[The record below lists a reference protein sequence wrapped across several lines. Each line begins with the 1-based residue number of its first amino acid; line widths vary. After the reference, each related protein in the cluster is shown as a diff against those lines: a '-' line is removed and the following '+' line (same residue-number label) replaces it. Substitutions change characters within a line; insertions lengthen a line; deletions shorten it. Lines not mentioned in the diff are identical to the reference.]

1 MAKGAPIDRIAH
13 LSVHGYFDPEPI
25 LGRTDTGGQ
34 VTYVLEL
41 AKHLGRLG
49 IDVDIYTR
57 QFEGRERIAPVSER
71 VRVVRLPCG
80 PDEFIRKEDIFPHW
94 DEFVENVLAFMR
106 EEKLRYQVFHG
117 HYWDAGYVSMKVTER
132 LGQPYFYTAHS
143 LGAWKKEQM
152 GGDPDEMERLWK
164 FNERIHWENIIFR
177 KAIAHTVTTEDGKAT
192 YKRLYGFE
200 TKDMDVIPPGVDIE
214 RFRPLREGEKEV
226 DLTTPERY
234 IFALSRIDSNKG
246 HVELLRAFAHV
257 RKECPGVH
265 LVIGGGSKNP
275 KPHEVNVIRS
285 FHEVIDELEL
295 GDSVVFT
302 GYITDEDLPA
312 YYRGAEL
319 FVLPSKYEPFGMTTT
334 EAMSCGTPPVVT
346 RFGGIRK
353 SLTHGHDAL
362 LVDVSDENAFAD
374 ALIRVLKDADL
385 RASLSRNALATAR
398 GTFSWAAIART
409 TLDFYRRHV

>member
-1 MAKGAPIDRIAH
+1 
-13 LSVHGYFDPEPI
+13 
-25 LGRTDTGGQ
+25 
-34 VTYVLEL
+34 
-41 AKHLGRLG
+41 
-49 IDVDIYTR
+49 
-57 QFEGRERIAPVSER
+57 
-71 VRVVRLPCG
+71 
-80 PDEFIRKEDIFPHW
+80 
-94 DEFVENVLAFMR
+94 
-106 EEKLRYQVFHG
+106 
-117 HYWDAGYVSMKVTER
+117 
-132 LGQPYFYTAHS
+132 
-143 LGAWKKEQM
+143 
-152 GGDPDEMERLWK
+152 
-164 FNERIHWENIIFR
+164 
-177 KAIAHTVTTEDGKAT
+177 VTTEDGKAT

-226 DLTTPERY
+226 DLTPPERY